1 MTAQA
6 KVVYLY
12 EPAHFTTMP
21 TTFQIYAL
29 SYLQD
34 MPLDRSFRSGELPVK
49 ITGGELRKLSD
60 NNFIEVVGKHS
71 RRGHNTNIWKVTKL
85 GKMLVAKQ
93 KSRIPSRF
101 HRQQKRAPCQI
112 LAGGTKQ
119 QAARDES
126 EVAAYLSKNPGAKI
140 FDVALE
146 CHMGD
151 GHATRLV
158 KRCRQRCHG

>member
-71 RRGHNTNIWKVTKL
+71 HRGHNTNIWKVAKL

-101 HRQQKRAPCQI
+101 HRQQKRAPCPI
-112 LAGGTKQ
+112 LAGAQNNRPRGMNPKLRHIFLRIQ
-119 QAARDES
+119 MLK
-126 EVAAYLSKNPGAKI
+126 YL
-140 FDVALE
+140 
-146 CHMGD
+146 MW
-151 GHATRLV
+151 R
-158 KRCRQRCHG
+158 